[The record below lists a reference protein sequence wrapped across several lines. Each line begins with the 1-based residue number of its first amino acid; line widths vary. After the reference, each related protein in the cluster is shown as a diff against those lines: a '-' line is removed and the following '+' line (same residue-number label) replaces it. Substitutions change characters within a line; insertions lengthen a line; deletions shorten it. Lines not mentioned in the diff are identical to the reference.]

1 MTDMA
6 DNMIAWFKKH
16 ADYIAETALDYPAH
30 EVNYEQSI
38 VAPAT
43 NILLQTYIVTNE
55 NKYLDAAKIQ
65 LDVLE
70 LFLRLTAR
78 LSFVRNRHTSLGRLL
93 VRQMS
98 TVRRYFPTL
107 LECAYR

>member
-1 MTDMA
+1 
-6 DNMIAWFKKH
+6 MIAWFKKH

-70 LFLRLTAR
+70 LFNGLQPDCHWYETAIRHWDGYWSIKKERIILTAPC
-78 LSFVRNRHTSLGRLL
+78 L
-93 VRQMS
+93 V
-98 TVRRYFPTL
+98 Y
-107 LECAYR
+107 